1 MKEVS
6 VSLKALK
13 KLVDISFERDVQERA
28 QIMVLNQPGMSN
40 PEAAFEFARL
50 TNESKPEAQKQV
62 ELRYRNLLDAL
73 KTGENVSEALSS
85 FTG

>member
-1 MKEVS
+1 MKEVN

-13 KLVDISFERDVQERA
+13 NLIDRSFERDVQERA

-50 TNESKPEAQKQV
+50 TNEAKPEAQKQV
-62 ELRYRNLLDAL
+62 ELRYRNLLEAL
-73 KTGENVSEALSS
+73 RTGENVSEALSS
-85 FTG
+85 FIS

>member
-40 PEAAFEFARL
+40 PEAAIEFARL